1 MLDCIEVDG
10 LIKFYGSFKA
20 LDGLAF
26 YIKCGE
32 KVALLGPNGAGKT
45 TTLRILAGL
54 LRPNEGIVKIK
65 GFDISKNPR
74 EAKSNIGFLPE
85 DAVPFLNL
93 TVRENL
99 EYVGILRNINNLKER
114 INHLLDVLE
123 LWEYERK
130 TVSSLSRGNRQ
141 KVALAMAI
149 IHEPAILLLDEPLN
163 YLDIPTQER
172 VINLLNSMNSTMLVS
187 THIMS
192 IAERLTNK
200 IILITKGKVIWQGG
214 MTELKKLAG
223 ENERIEQ
230 VVARLIGD
238 SL

>member
-172 VINLLNSMNSTMLVS
+172 VIKYLKTLVNATFLIS

-192 IAERLTNK
+192 IATRLTDH
-200 IILITKGKVIWQGG
+200 VIVISHGSVVWVGS
-214 MTELKKLAG
+214 
-223 ENERIEQ
+223 IEQ
-230 VVARLIGD
+230 LKSLGREDEPIESVVVKLMGV
-238 SL
+238 